1 MRGLAWLE
9 ALGPQRM
16 RPGLHRTR
24 ALLDALGS
32 PERSFRAVLI
42 GGTNGKGSTA
52 AGLVAILHAAGA
64 RTGLFTSPH
73 LVRVTERVR
82 LLEEDAPA
90 ALLDD
95 ALALVAAV
103 SGPGERGPTYFEA
116 LTVAAFELFRRARV
130 EIAVV
135 EVGIGGRLDAT
146 NVLEPVLSIV
156 TNVGSDH
163 LELLGPTLSDVA
175 RENAGIFRRG
185 VPALVSTDGSPA
197 EARAVLRV
205 EAGRVGA
212 ELLEVAPA
220 GRWDGVFPLAGRHQ
234 RANAALAA
242 AAARRLAPLDE
253 SVVAAGLSRT
263 RWRGRLQRLSRPGR
277 RDLIL
282 DGAHNPDGAEALA
295 AWLDA
300 EGLTGRVDLLFG
312 VMSDKDVAGVFMPLA
327 ARARGIVFTAPPS
340 PRAAPPEALKAR
352 LGRADARTAAT
363 AAEALAALDAGGE
376 GATPV
381 LVTGS
386 LYLVG
391 EVLRLLE
398 AGSG

>member
-16 RPGLHRTR
+16 RPGLARTR

-32 PERSFRAVLI
+32 PDGSFRPVLI

-52 AGLVAILHAAGA
+52 AGLAAILHAAGV

-82 LLEEDAPA
+82 LLEEDVPAP
-90 ALLDD
+90 LLDD

-103 SGPGERGPTYFEA
+103 SGPGEQGPTYFEA

-146 NVLEPVLSIV
+146 NVLEPVLSLV

-163 LELLGPTLSDVA
+163 LDVLGPTLADVA
-175 RENAGIFRRG
+175 REKAGIFRRG
-185 VPALVSTDGSPA
+185 APALAGTEGSPA
-197 EARAVLRV
+197 EARAVLRA
-205 EAGRVGA
+205 EAARVGA
-212 ELLEVAPA
+212 ELLEVSPS
-220 GRWDGVFPLAGRHQ
+220 GRWDGVFPLEGRHQ

-242 AAARRLAPLDE
+242 AAATRLEPLDDAA
-253 SVVAAGLSRT
+253 VAAGLPRT
-263 RWRGRLQRLSRPGR
+263 RWPGRLQRLPRPGR

-282 DGAHNPDGAEALA
+282 DGAHNPDGARALA
-295 AWLDA
+295 AWLDS
-300 EGLTGRVDLLFG
+300 EGLAGRVDLLFG
-312 VMSDKDVAGVFMPLA
+312 VMADKDVEGIFGPLA
-327 ARARGIVFTAPPS
+327 ARARRVVFAAPPS
-340 PRAAPPEALKAR
+340 PRAAAPGARKAR
-352 LGRADARTAAT
+352 LGRTDARTAASV
-363 AAEALAALDAGGE
+363 AEALAALDAGGE
-376 GATPV
+376 GAPPV
-381 LVTGS
+381 LVAGS